1 MTNRY
6 IMFPLALLPL
16 VPKVV
21 VFFFVFWAFFIS
33 PLHAADLEEVKRR
46 GVLRHLGVNYA
57 QFVREDGT
65 GLDVELMRRFADHLG
80 VAYELVPTTWQRALG
95 DLTGR
100 HVKAEGREVVFL
112 EETEV
117 RGDVLANGLT
127 VLPWRE
133 EVVDFSIPVFPTGVW
148 LMARADSRLRPI
160 SPSGRKDIDILATK
174 KQLAGHTVL
183 VMEGTCLDAD
193 LYDLAASGA
202 IITRLDKSKSIDDL
216 APAILNGKAEAT
228 LLDIPTALL
237 ALQKWAGALKV
248 IGPISPP
255 QMMGVAFPKSAPHL
269 REAFN
274 MFFDRCLGD
283 GTYTF
288 LVQQYYPSVFL
299 YLNDFFSG
307 GGKVPAGKQKGVP

>member
-1 MTNRY
+1 MY
-6 IMFPLALLPL
+6 HLSSLPP
-16 VPKVV
+16 VPRVV
-21 VFFFVFWAFFIS
+21 VFFFVFWSIS
-33 PLHAADLEEVKRR
+33 FSFLHAADLEEIKRR

-80 VAYELVPTTWQRALG
+80 VAYELVPTTWPRALG

-100 HVKAEGREVVFL
+100 HVGVRGREVVLL
-112 EETEV
+112 EETAV

-160 SPSGRKDIDILATK
+160 LPSGRKDLDILATK
-174 KQLAGHTVL
+174 QQLSGHTVL
-183 VMEGTCLDAD
+183 VMEGTCLDGG

-202 IITRLDKSKSIDDL
+202 IITKLDHSRNIDDL
-216 APAILNGKAEAT
+216 APAIVNGKAEAT

-237 ALQKWAGALKV
+237 ALQKWAGELKV

-255 QMMGVAFPKSAPHL
+255 QTMAVAFPRSAPHL

-274 MFFDRCLGD
+274 AFFDRCLGD
-283 GTYTF
+283 GTYTV
-288 LVQQYYPSVFL
+288 LVQKYYPSVFL
-299 YLNDFFSG
+299 YMDDFFNG
-307 GGKVPAGKQKGVP
+307 GRKEPADREEQVP